1 MSLAL
6 TRKDGSRDQIER
18 RPKQNV
24 EPYAL
29 APHSLLHDL
38 LNLCAYLRNGL
49 GSYVSLAKT
58 ETGLRRQNSV
68 LGAAFFFHTLLDRSP
83 MKAGFTINLSAD
95 DPPQADRLAAAP
107 DFWTAG

>member
-1 MSLAL
+1 
-6 TRKDGSRDQIER
+6 
-18 RPKQNV
+18 
-24 EPYAL
+24 
-29 APHSLLHDL
+29 
-38 LNLCAYLRNGL
+38 
-49 GSYVSLAKT
+49 
-58 ETGLRRQNSV
+58 LRRQNSV